1 MEIRIQKDLV
11 AAMKEKNVLKIA
23 ALREIKTAIMKYKTA
38 ADYKGTCTDADI
50 ISIIQKLVKQHTE
63 SYDIYTKAGRTDL
76 ASEEFDQMTYLK
88 QYLPQMMTN
97 EQLEKVIN
105 EVIRDLHLSSI
116 KDMGKVMKEL
126 TPIFKGKADMK
137 LVNTIVKEKLNQDS
151 FV

>member
-1 MEIRIQKDLV
+1 METRIQKDLV

-76 ASEEFDQMTYLK
+76 ASEEFGQMTYLK

-97 EQLEKVIN
+97 EQLEKVID
-105 EVIRDLHLSSI
+105 EVIRDLHLSTM
-116 KDMGKVMKEL
+116 KDMGKVMGHLKETFPNQYDAKYSSL
-126 TPIFKGKADMK
+126 YIKSK
-137 LVNTIVKEKLNQDS
+137 LS
-151 FV
+151 